1 MTLKTR
7 TSLLLIILLSVTIPP
22 ASARRNWYKDDLND
36 WFNLNTGEP
45 KTGIDWLD
53 IRKTSIHKRRDNLI
67 LSTHVK
73 TPITP
78 EERPNSAAFWWSL
91 DTDKNP
97 NTGLTLEHLS
107 EIGFDYAVRVK
118 YYYETETWTA
128 VLFSYD
134 KAGNQ
139 DAGTPLDTFSIRGTT
154 VVVHLP
160 HAMIEDDG
168 AFNWVSNTFDYTA
181 GADKGMI
188 TEYATY

>member
-1 MTLKTR
+1 MKLKIR
-7 TSLLLIILLSVTIPP
+7 KILLLIILLSVTIQP

-45 KTGIDWLD
+45 KTGVDWLD

-78 EERPNSAAFWWSL
+78 EERQNWAAFWWSL
-91 DTDKNP
+91 DTDKDP
-97 NTGLTLEHLS
+97 ETGLTLEHLS
-107 EIGFDYAVRVK
+107 EIGIDYGVRVK
-118 YYYETETWTA
+118 YNYETETWTA
-128 VLFSYD
+128 ELFSYD
-134 KAGNQ
+134 DAGIP
-139 DAGTPLDTFSIRGTT
+139 DTGTPLDTFSIKGTT

-160 HAMIEDDG
+160 HAMIQDDG
-168 AFNWVSNTFDYTA
+168 DFNWVSNTFDYAA

-188 TEYATY
+188 NEYATY